1 MGIEDTIQP
10 LSEWLLPIPGQQL
23 GGLLTFMIALVIL
36 IVCGLVFGF
45 ILSVFRN
52 GPFEAFY
59 AVFGTAVKSV
69 PELLSISPRR
79 VWAMTWLAFQEAIRK
94 KALLV
99 FALFMVVLLFAG
111 WYINPSAE
119 QPVRLY
125 LTFVLT
131 FPKWLVLLLVIA
143 LSVFSL
149 PDDIKRR
156 TIYTIYTKPV
166 LPSELFLGRLFG
178 FVGVGSIVLFAMALV
193 SYIFLL
199 QGFNHTHYINA
210 DDLVA
215 GENGTLIGETTEA
228 AGHKHGV
235 TIYPDGNGETDRTH
249 EHRHAIST
257 NEGST
262 GPEDKYV
269 VHGPTDMF
277 QARVRHIGNVR
288 FLDRSGKNAAPRGI
302 NVGKEWEYFSYI
314 EGGTFGAA
322 IFTFDDVNEGMLTEV
337 VEGDE
342 TKQMLPVEFN
352 LSVFRTY
359 KGIITEGIRG
369 NYYFKN
375 PETGARSIAIPFT
388 AKEVSDLHYIPR
400 TLSNFKADSEKP
412 ELDLLE
418 DLTTEDGG
426 RLELWIQCVEPG
438 QYFGVAQNTVY
449 ILEANRN
456 FTMNYVKCYLGIWF
470 QVILVITFGLVFST
484 FLNGPVALL
493 ASFLALGYGSIA
505 GEVKGLARNVIFG
518 EKTGWYGGGPA
529 EAMVR
534 LFTQKNIMTELG
546 DYFWVDVVKGIDMV
560 FAFMIYAFVN
570 MLPDYG
576 MFDTQ
581 GFVVD
586 GYNIPIAVVAE
597 QLITVLGF
605 LVALVAVGYFFL
617 KSKEIAA

>member
-1 MGIEDTIQP
+1 MGIEDTV
-10 LSEWLLPIPGQQL
+10 LSLNEWLFPVPGEHL
-23 GGLLTFMIALVIL
+23 GGLLTFLIALVVL
-36 IVCGLVFGF
+36 IVGGLILGF
-45 ILSVFRN
+45 ILSIFRN

-59 AVFGTAVKSV
+59 SVFGTAVQSV

-79 VWAMTWLAFQEAIRK
+79 VGAMTWLAFQEAIRK

-131 FPKWLVLLLVIA
+131 FPKWLVLLLVIS

-178 FVGVGSIVLFAMALV
+178 FVGVGTIVLVAMAAV
-193 SYIFLL
+193 SYVFLM
-199 QGFNHTHYINA
+199 QGLNHTHYINA
-210 DDLVA
+210 NELVA
-215 GENGTLIGETTEA
+215 GEDGRLTGFTTEA
-228 AGHKHGV
+228 AGHRHAV
-235 TIYPDGNGETDRTH
+235 TIYPDGEGETDRIH

-257 NEGST
+257 NEG
-262 GPEDKYV
+262 GNADEQYI

-277 QARVRHIGNVR
+277 QARVRYIGNLR
-288 FLDRSGKNAAPRGI
+288 FLDRSGQNPSDRGI

-314 EGGTFGAA
+314 EGGTFSAA
-322 IFTFDDVNEGMLTEV
+322 IFTFDNVHEGLLDDQ
-337 VEGDE
+337 G
-342 TKQMLPVEFN
+342 MLPVEFN
-352 LSVFRTY
+352 LSVFRTH

-388 AKEVSDLHYIPR
+388 AKEESDLHYIPR
-400 TLSNFKADSEKP
+400 TLANFQSDAAQSN
-412 ELDLLE
+412 LDLID
-418 DLTTEDGG
+418 DLTTGDKGQV
-426 RLELWIQCVEPG
+426 ELWIQCVEPG

-449 ILEANRN
+449 ILQDNRS
-456 FTMNYVKCYLGIWF
+456 FTWNYVKCYLGIWF
-470 QVILVITFGLVFST
+470 QVVLVITFGLVFST

-505 GEVKGLARNVIFG
+505 ESVRGLARNVIWG
-518 EKTGWYGGGPA
+518 EKTGWFGGGPV

-534 LFTQKNIMTELG
+534 LFTQRNIMTELG
-546 DYFWVDVVKGIDMV
+546 DAFWVDVVKSIDYG
-560 FAFMIYAFVN
+560 FAFMIWAFVN
-570 MLPDYG
+570 MLPDYS

-586 GYNIPIAVVAE
+586 GYNIPGEVVVQ
-597 QLITVLGF
+597 QLITVVGF
-605 LVALVAVGYFFL
+605 LIALVAVGYFFL
-617 KSKEIAA
+617 KSKEIAG

>member
-1 MGIEDTIQP
+1 MGIEDNIQP
-10 LSEWLLPIPGQQL
+10 LNQWLLPIPGEQL
-23 GGLLTFMIALVIL
+23 GGLLTFLIALVIL
-36 IVCGLVFGF
+36 ILFGLIFGF
-45 ILSVFRN
+45 AVSVFRN

-79 VWAMTWLAFQEAIRK
+79 VWAMTWLAIQEAIRK
-94 KALLV
+94 KVLIV
-99 FALFMVVLLFAG
+99 FAIFVVVLLFAG

-131 FPKWLVLLLVIA
+131 FPKWLALLLVIG

-149 PDDIKRR
+149 PDDIKSK

-178 FVGVGSIVLFAMALV
+178 FVAVGTGVLVVMAVL
-193 SYIFLL
+193 SYVFLM
-199 QGFNHTHYINA
+199 QGLRHTHYINA

-215 GENGTLIGETTEA
+215 VENGNLVGETTEA
-228 AGHKHGV
+228 AGHRHSV
-235 TIYPDGNGETDRTH
+235 TIYPDGTGETEKSH
-249 EHRHAIST
+249 EHRHLITT
-257 NEGST
+257 NEGSS
-262 GPEDKYV
+262 GPEDKYIV
-269 VHGPTDMF
+269 SGPTDMF
-277 QARVRHIGNVR
+277 QARVRHIGGVT
-288 FLDRSGKNAAPRGI
+288 FLDRSGKNASPRGI

-322 IFTFDDVNEGMLTEV
+322 IFNFENI
-337 VEGDE
+337 DE
-342 TKQMLPVEFN
+342 TLLDSEERLPVEFN
-352 LSVFRTY
+352 ISVFRTY

-369 NYYFKN
+369 NYYFRN

-388 AKEVSDLHYIPR
+388 AKEESDLHYIPR
-400 TLSNFKADSEKP
+400 KLSNFESDPNKP
-412 ELDLLE
+412 ELDLIE
-418 DLTTEDGG
+418 DLTTEDNG

-449 ILEANRN
+449 ILEDNRS
-456 FTMNYVKCYLGIWF
+456 FLWNYIKCYIGIWF
-470 QVILVITFGLVFST
+470 QIVLVITFGLVFST

-493 ASFLALGYGSIA
+493 GSFLALGYGSIA
-505 GEVKGLARNVIFG
+505 EDIRGLARNVIFG

-534 LFTQKNIMTELG
+534 LFTQQNIMTELG
-546 DYFWVDVVKGIDMV
+546 DYTWVKVVQSIDMF

-570 MLPDYG
+570 MLPDYS
-576 MFDTQ
+576 MFDTM

-586 GYNIPIAVVAE
+586 GYNIPFAVVAE
-597 QLITVLGF
+597 QFITVVGF
-605 LVALVAVGYFFL
+605 ILALVAVGYFFL

>member
-1 MGIEDTIQP
+1 MGIEDNIQP
-10 LSEWLLPIPGQQL
+10 LSEWLLPIPGEQF
-23 GGLLTFMIALVIL
+23 GGLLTYLIALVIL
-36 IVCGLVFGF
+36 ILAGLVFGF
-45 ILSVFRN
+45 IVSVFRN

-178 FVGVGSIVLFAMALV
+178 FVGVGTIVLFAMAFV
-193 SYIFLL
+193 SYLFLM
-199 QGFNHTHYINA
+199 QGFSHKHYVNA
-210 DDLVA
+210 DQLVQ
-215 GENGTLIGETTEA
+215 GENGTLIGETTET
-228 AGHKHGV
+228 AGHKHAV
-235 TIYPDGNGETDRTH
+235 TIYPNDTAEIDRVH
-249 EHRHAIST
+249 EHRHDVTI
-257 NEGST
+257 NENG

-269 VHGPTDMF
+269 LSGPNDMF
-277 QARVRHIGNVR
+277 QARVRHIGSVR

-314 EGGTFGAA
+314 EGGTFSAA
-322 IFTFDDVNEGMLTEV
+322 VFTFEDLNDGMFAEV
-337 VEGDE
+337 VDGDE
-342 TKQMLPVEFN
+342 TKEMLPLEFN

-359 KGIITEGIRG
+359 KGTITEGIRG
-369 NYYFKN
+369 NFYFKN
-375 PETGARSIAIPFT
+375 PETGERSIAIPFT
-388 AKEVSDLHYIPR
+388 ASEESDLHYIPR
-400 TLSNFKADSEKP
+400 TLSNFKANSDKP

-418 DLTTEDGG
+418 DLSTQDGG
-426 RLELWIQCVEPG
+426 RLELWIQCAEPG

-449 ILEANRN
+449 VLEDNRS
-456 FTMNYVKCYLGIWF
+456 FLLNYVKCYVGIWL
-470 QVILVITFGLVFST
+470 QVVLVITFGLVFST

-493 ASFLALGYGSIA
+493 ASFLSLGYGSIA
-505 GEVKGLARNVIFG
+505 DDVKGLARNVIFN

-534 LFTQKNIMTELG
+534 LYTQKNIMTELEG
-546 DYFWVDVVKGIDMV
+546 AIWVDVVKAIDTV

-570 MLPDYG
+570 MLPDYS

-586 GYNIPIAVVAE
+586 GYNIPGAVVAE
-597 QLITVLGF
+597 QFITVLGF